1 MKSNKNIP
9 TIKPSLSDGI
19 HFKETGW
26 IDYVPEYN
34 HLFHISRLED
44 YRDKM
49 SFPLPAHR
57 KEVYDMIFLTNG
69 SSVRSKGLNKYTFGK
84 NDVFFLPPHQITSH
98 ESLSL
103 DVTGFFIHFSQE
115 IFEKNTHLL
124 KPFRFLQFL
133 AHPIVTIPE
142 EEQTPILYLFNRL
155 DSLYNTQNTNL
166 NTLVWYLQV
175 LLTEINQFALAPDN
189 QLEKVNTAA
198 KITERYKDA
207 LTQYIQ
213 EKQTVSEYAKMLFV
227 TPNYLNRCVK
237 NTLNKSAKHL
247 LNEMLILEAKSMLKY
262 AGLSVAEIAEKLCQ
276 QTPSNFARFFKA
288 QTGVTPMQYIKDN

>member
-1 MKSNKNIP
+1 MKPKNNIP

-26 IDYVPEYN
+26 IDYVPEFN

-57 KEVYDMIFLTNG
+57 KEVYDLIFLTKG
-69 SSVRSKGLNKYTFGK
+69 SSVRSKGLNKYTFSK
-84 NDVFFLPPHQITSH
+84 NDIFFLPPHQITSH

-103 DVTGFFIHFSQE
+103 DVTGFFIHFSE
-115 IFEKNTHLL
+115 ALFEKNTHLL

-133 AHPIVTIPE
+133 AHPIVNIPE
-142 EEQTPILYLFNRL
+142 EERTPILYLFDRL
-155 DSLYNTQNTNL
+155 DSLYNKQDTDL

-175 LLTEINQFALAPDN
+175 LLTEINLFARDPDT

-213 EKQTVSEYAKMLFV
+213 EKQTVREYAQILFV

-237 NTLNKSAKHL
+237 STLNKSAKHL
-247 LNEMLILEAKSMLKY
+247 LDEMLILEAKSMLKY
-262 AGLSVAEIAEKLCQ
+262 SGLSIAEIAENLCQ
-276 QTPSNFARFFKA
+276 QTPSNFARFFKK
-288 QTGVTPMQYIKDN
+288 QTGISPKQYIKDN